1 MQALEAIRPKKF
13 KSAANKALK
22 KSIKPIYDEY
32 KKAVRK
38 KIKSKHYPTLFKP
51 LKLGSNKKTIGAY
64 ITIVSS
70 KHRKDPKLKAF
81 RL

>member
-1 MQALEAIRPKKF
+1 MQALESIRPKKF
-13 KSAANKALK
+13 KTAANRALK

-32 KKAVRK
+32 KKDVRK
-38 KIKSKHYPTLFKP
+38 KIKSTHYPTLFKP

-64 ITIVSS
+64 ITIVS
-70 KHRKDPKLKAF
+70 KHRKDTKLRAF